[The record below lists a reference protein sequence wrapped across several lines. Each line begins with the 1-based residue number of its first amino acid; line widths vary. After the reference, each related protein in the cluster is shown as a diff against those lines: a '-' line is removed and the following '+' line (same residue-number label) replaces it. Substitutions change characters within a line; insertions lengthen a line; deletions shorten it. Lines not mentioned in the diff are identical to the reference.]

1 MTESIVAGVVDS
13 RPLSRLQITTVILS
27 ALILFVDGYDT
38 QIISYAAPALAREWN
53 LTQSTLGHIFSA
65 GLAGG
70 MIGYMLLAPFSDSVG
85 HKRMIVAGT
94 ILFGVFT
101 MLTAR
106 TKSADELIAIRF
118 VTGLA
123 LGVTAPSVIA
133 LVGEYSPARYRAT
146 AILAVYCGFSLGFVA
161 AGAVSVPLLNNFGW
175 QSLFWVGAAAPLLL
189 APFVVLRLPESI
201 EFLMLNGLTDRA
213 RKIVSNID
221 AKAPLPPLAGRGHA
235 REKVPLLALF
245 RDGRYKETSLIWLM
259 FFFNAGSFYLL
270 QSWLPMMLTTAHRS
284 LDVVA
289 SATAISTVGGISA
302 AFVIGPFM
310 DRLDRNRTLALLYLL
325 GAVGLALLG
334 IALEAPLVALLIV
347 SFWAGA
353 CVSGGQKGA
362 IALATLHYP
371 AMLRGTGLGW
381 ALGIGRIGGVVGSF
395 AAGTVLSL
403 GVTAPWLF
411 GCLSLSI
418 LMCSLL
424 SYRLSLD
431 GSTLSTVTAP

>member
-1 MTESIVAGVVDS
+1 M
-13 RPLSRLQITTVILS
+13 
-27 ALILFVDGYDT
+27 
-38 QIISYAAPALAREWN
+38 
-53 LTQSTLGHIFSA
+53 
-65 GLAGG
+65 
-70 MIGYMLLAPFSDSVG
+70 
-85 HKRMIVAGT
+85 
-94 ILFGVFT
+94 
-101 MLTAR
+101 
-106 TKSADELIAIRF
+106 
-118 VTGLA
+118 
-123 LGVTAPSVIA
+123 
-133 LVGEYSPARYRAT
+133 
-146 AILAVYCGFSLGFVA
+146 A
-161 AGAVSVPLLNNFGW
+161 AGALSVPLLKIFGW
-175 QSLFWVGAAAPLLL
+175 HSLFWVGAAGPLVL
-189 APFVVLRLPESI
+189 APFIIVMLPESI
-201 EFLMLNGLTDRA
+201 EFLMVNNLTDRA
-213 RKIVSNID
+213 RKILSRID
-221 AKAPLPPLAGRGHA
+221 IKASLSPLTGRGRTA
-235 REKVPLLALF
+235 EKLPLLALF
-245 RDGRYKETSLIWLM
+245 RDGGCKATLLIWLM

-325 GAVGLALLG
+325 GAVGLAVLG
-334 IALEAPLVALLIV
+334 TALEAPLIALLIV

-371 AMLRGTGLGW
+371 ARLRGTGLGW

-418 LMCSLL
+418 LICSL
-424 SYRLSLD
+424 
-431 GSTLSTVTAP
+431 